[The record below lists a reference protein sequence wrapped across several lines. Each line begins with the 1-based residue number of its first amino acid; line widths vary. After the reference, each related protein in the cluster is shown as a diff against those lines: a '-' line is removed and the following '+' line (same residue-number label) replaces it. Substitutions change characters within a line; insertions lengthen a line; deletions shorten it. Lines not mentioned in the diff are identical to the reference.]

1 MCSFHVCEQGKKKK
15 RRLIRENWLYVFV
28 LSVCFPCGSQLG
40 RFLRADALLASHLN
54 SQAD

>member
-1 MCSFHVCEQGKKKK
+1 MHED
-15 RRLIRENWLYVFV
+15 RLYESV

-40 RFLRADALLASHLN
+40 RFLRADALLASHLS